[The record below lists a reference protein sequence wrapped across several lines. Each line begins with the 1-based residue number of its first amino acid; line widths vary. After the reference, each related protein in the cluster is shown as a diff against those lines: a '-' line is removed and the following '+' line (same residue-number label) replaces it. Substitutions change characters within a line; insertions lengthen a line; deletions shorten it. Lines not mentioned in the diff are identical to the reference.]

1 MGASELKE
9 EPLSKSK
16 FILRVRVLGGIDFH
30 YTFHQLVADIERKM
44 ATLLCSECGKSFTE
58 AATLFIHQS
67 RTHDKTTYSCD
78 ECGTDVIGKVTI
90 NNHKRRHKRSGD
102 ILSQDKLSQGI
113 YCPGTKRPRDK
124 MSPYLT
130 LFCCSRRGHIVP
142 GDILSQYR
150 KGTYCPR
157 RHIVPGQNVPPEVC
171 YDSGS
176 WVFIGTGIFGSNW

>member
-1 MGASELKE
+1 MGLNRKG
-9 EPLSKSK
+9 
-16 FILRVRVLGGIDFH
+16 LG
-30 YTFHQLVADIERKM
+30 TF
-44 ATLLCSECGKSFTE
+44 CP
-58 AATLFIHQS
+58 
-67 RTHDKTTYSCD
+67 RT
-78 ECGTDVIGKVTI
+78 
-90 NNHKRRHKRSGD
+90 N
-102 ILSQDKLSQGI
+102 
-113 YCPGTKRPRDK
+113 CPRAYIVPGQNVHRDK
-124 MSPYLT
+124 MSPHLT

>member
-1 MGASELKE
+1 MKIDWLKKTKEKVPFFCSNNYSLFLQNLINSNFSIFKYSVPTCLYLNLFLIPIVHRQKIQASS
-9 EPLSKSK
+9 LS
-16 FILRVRVLGGIDFH
+16 G
-30 YTFHQLVADIERKM
+30 
-44 ATLLCSECGKSFTE
+44 
-58 AATLFIHQS
+58 
-67 RTHDKTTYSCD
+67 
-78 ECGTDVIGKVTI
+78 
-90 NNHKRRHKRSGD
+90 SGD

-157 RHIVPGQNVPPEVC
+157 RHIVPVQ
-171 YDSGS
+171 D
-176 WVFIGTGIFGSNW
+176 TGIFGNIW